1 MITVNHQPAP
11 GYLFLENAG
20 QGGFRY
26 AMILDNDG
34 SPLWYRRGDGWGLK
48 VQENGLIT
56 WGAFTG
62 VDANFSFV
70 RNYHAANRHTTDNHD
85 LEVLEDGGYV
95 LIGLHNQRGVD
106 MTRYLPGANPSAA
119 VSGAVLQEFGPAGE
133 LILQFRAWDHFDIRD
148 LEPAVEDPLGGSIN
162 FPHMNALDVDT
173 DHHLLLSSRHIS
185 EVTKIHRDTG
195 RIIWRLGGA
204 HSDFAFVADPLNG
217 FPNQHDPGDSR
228 LWEKRAEGRYLNER
242 CF

>member
-62 VDANFSFV
+62 VDANFNFL
-70 RNYHAANRHTTDNHD
+70 RNYFAANGHTTGNH
-85 LEVLEDGGYV
+85 
-95 LIGLHNQRGVD
+95 
-106 MTRYLPGANPSAA
+106 LP
-119 VSGAVLQEFGPAGE
+119 
-133 LILQFRAWDHFDIRD
+133 
-148 LEPAVEDPLGGSIN
+148 
-162 FPHMNALDVDT
+162 
-173 DHHLLLSSRHIS
+173 LSSRHIS